1 MLALPQSVLAEGI
14 LRLPVQ
20 AFYLLWVDAF
30 LRNRKTSVFS
40 GLLIGNNKPMR
51 LPISILLMTSSVLV
65 ACAKQ
70 PQQDSADLVLLNGG
84 IYTVDSQRS
93 WAQAVAIDD
102 GVIVAVGTDEEI
114 GAYVGNDTEVID
126 LKGRMAM
133 PGIHDSH
140 IHPLEGGYAQ
150 VYCNLWDLQTVDE
163 IVGALQACEGS
174 QKGAWFNAVGLDL
187 GVFGL
192 NGPDKSI
199 LDGIAEDKYIFVDAK
214 DGHAALVNDKVLELI
229 GINAES
235 LAPEDGIIERRE
247 GSSEPNGT
255 LRESS
260 RDLADKQRSKRD
272 LVTSVWAMQGAVK
285 LMNSHG
291 ITSAFDVWVGEHE
304 MQVYQALDDASE
316 LSLRLV
322 GGIIDEGV
330 FEKHTGEDFQR
341 LLRDRVNYESD
352 NISYN
357 AIKIMVDGVFE
368 GETGATLEPYHS
380 VDHAGPQF
388 MTPDQ
393 LNARV
398 MHYYNLGMR
407 IHFHAIGDRAARE
420 ALDAIE
426 YARENGDKAFANFRP
441 TISHLGLVHPNDR
454 PRFAELNAGAS
465 VTMDWAYNDEWT
477 QNLEIPSLG
486 IERVSTMY
494 PIRSIQAAGGV
505 ILGGSDWNYGVLNP
519 LLSIETAITRD
530 NPSGPIRDSEYD
542 ILGNEHVDLAT
553 MIDAYTI
560 NGAWQIHAEDVAGS
574 IETGKRA
581 DIAIYDRN
589 LFEIDAYEISE
600 ARVDVT
606 IFDGRIVYRRQG
618 LQGQ

>member
-1 MLALPQSVLAEGI
+1 M
-14 LRLPVQ
+14 
-20 AFYLLWVDAF
+20 
-30 LRNRKTSVFS
+30 
-40 GLLIGNNKPMR
+40 GNNTRMR
-51 LPISILLMTSSVLV
+51 LSISILLITSSVLA

-70 PQQDSADLVLLNGG
+70 PEQDPADLVLLKGG

-93 WAQAVAIDD
+93 WAQAAAIDD
-102 GVIVAVGTDEEI
+102 GVIVAVGTNEEI
-114 GAYVGNDTEVID
+114 GAYIGNDTEVID
-126 LKGRMAM
+126 LEGRMAM

-140 IHPLEGGYAQ
+140 VHPLEGGYEQ
-150 VYCNLWDLQTVDE
+150 VYCNLWALQSVDE

-192 NGPDKSI
+192 IGPDKSI
-199 LDGIAEDKYIFVDAK
+199 LDGIAEDKYIFVDAE

-247 GSSEPNGT
+247 GSREPNGT

-260 RDLADKQRSKRD
+260 RDLADKQRPKRD
-272 LVTSVWAMQGAVK
+272 HATSVWAMQGAVK

-291 ITSAFDVWVGEHE
+291 ITSAYDVWVGEHE
-304 MQVYQALDDASE
+304 MQVYKALDDAGE
-316 LSLRLV
+316 LSLRVL

-341 LLRDRVNYESD
+341 VLRDRVNYESD

-357 AIKIMVDGVFE
+357 SIKIMVDGVFE

-398 MHYYNLGMR
+398 MHYYNKGML
-407 IHFHAIGDRAARE
+407 IHFHAIGDRAVRE

-426 YARENGDKAFANFRP
+426 YARENGDEAYENFRH

-454 PRFAELNAGAS
+454 PRFAELNTGAS
-465 VTMDWAYNDEWT
+465 VTMVWAYNDKWT

-486 IERVSTMY
+486 LERVSNMY

-505 ILGGSDWNYGVLNP
+505 ILGGSDWNYGELDP
-519 LLSIETAITRD
+519 LRAIETAITRD
-530 NPSGPIRDSEYD
+530 DPQGPTQDSEYD

-574 IETGKRA
+574 IEAGKRA

-600 ARVDVT
+600 ARVDFT

>member
-1 MLALPQSVLAEGI
+1 M
-14 LRLPVQ
+14 
-20 AFYLLWVDAF
+20 
-30 LRNRKTSVFS
+30 
-40 GLLIGNNKPMR
+40 GNNTRMR
-51 LPISILLMTSSVLV
+51 LSISILLITSSVLA

-70 PQQDSADLVLLNGG
+70 PQQDPADLVLLKGG

-93 WAQAVAIDD
+93 WAQAAAIDD
-102 GVIVAVGTDEEI
+102 GVIVAVGTNEEI
-114 GAYVGNDTEVID
+114 GAYIGNDTEVID
-126 LKGRMAM
+126 LEGRMAM

-140 IHPLEGGYAQ
+140 VHPLEGGYEQ
-150 VYCNLWDLQTVDE
+150 VYCNLWALQSVDE
-163 IVGALQACEGS
+163 IVDALQACEGS

-192 NGPDKSI
+192 IGPDKSI
-199 LDGIAEDKYIFVDAK
+199 LDGIAEDKYIFVDAE

-247 GSSEPNGT
+247 GSREPNGT

-260 RDLADKQRSKRD
+260 RDLADKQRPKRD
-272 LVTSVWAMQGAVK
+272 HATSVWAMQGAVK

-291 ITSAFDVWVGEHE
+291 ITSAYDVWVGEHE
-304 MQVYQALDDASE
+304 MQVYKALDDAGE
-316 LSLRLV
+316 LSLRVL

-341 LLRDRVNYESD
+341 VLRDRVNYESD

-357 AIKIMVDGVFE
+357 SIKIMVDGVFE

-398 MHYYNLGMR
+398 MHYYNRGML
-407 IHFHAIGDRAARE
+407 IHLHAIGDRAVRE

-426 YARENGDKAFANFRP
+426 YARENGDEAYENFRH

-454 PRFAELNAGAS
+454 PRFAELNTGAS
-465 VTMDWAYNDEWT
+465 VTMVWAYNDKWT

-486 IERVSTMY
+486 LERVSNMY

-505 ILGGSDWNYGVLNP
+505 ILGGSDWNYGELDP
-519 LLSIETAITRD
+519 LRSIETAITRD
-530 NPSGPIRDSEYD
+530 DPQGPPRDSEYD

-553 MIDAYTI
+553 IIDAYTI

-600 ARVDVT
+600 ARVDFT

>member
-1 MLALPQSVLAEGI
+1 M
-14 LRLPVQ
+14 
-20 AFYLLWVDAF
+20 
-30 LRNRKTSVFS
+30 
-40 GLLIGNNKPMR
+40 GNNTRMR
-51 LPISILLMTSSVLV
+51 LSISILLITSSVLA

-70 PQQDSADLVLLNGG
+70 PQQDPADLVLLKGG

-93 WAQAVAIDD
+93 WAQAAAIDD
-102 GVIVAVGTDEEI
+102 GVIVAVGTNEEI
-114 GAYVGNDTEVID
+114 GAYIGNDTEVID
-126 LKGRMAM
+126 LEGRMAM

-140 IHPLEGGYAQ
+140 VHPLEGGYEQ
-150 VYCNLWDLQTVDE
+150 VYCNLWALQSVDE

-192 NGPDKSI
+192 IGPDKSI
-199 LDGIAEDKYIFVDAK
+199 LDGIAEDKYIFVDAE

-235 LAPEDGIIERRE
+235 LAPEDGVIERRE
-247 GSSEPNGT
+247 GSREPNGT

-260 RDLADKQRSKRD
+260 RDLADKQRPKRD
-272 LVTSVWAMQGAVK
+272 HATSVWAMQGAVK

-291 ITSAFDVWVGEHE
+291 ITSAYDVWVGEHE
-304 MQVYQALDDASE
+304 MQVYKALDDAGE
-316 LSLRLV
+316 LSLRVL

-341 LLRDRVNYESD
+341 VLRDRVNYESD

-357 AIKIMVDGVFE
+357 SIKIMVDGVFE

-398 MHYYNLGMR
+398 MHYYNKGML
-407 IHFHAIGDRAARE
+407 IHFHAIGDRAVRE

-426 YARENGDKAFANFRP
+426 YARENGDEAYENFRH

-454 PRFAELNAGAS
+454 PRFAELNTGAS
-465 VTMDWAYNDEWT
+465 VTMVWAYNDKWT

-486 IERVSTMY
+486 LERVSNMY

-505 ILGGSDWNYGVLNP
+505 ILGGSDWNYGELDP
-519 LLSIETAITRD
+519 LRAIETAITRD
-530 NPSGPIRDSEYD
+530 DPQGPTQDSEYD

-574 IETGKRA
+574 IEAGKRA

-600 ARVDVT
+600 ARVDFT

>member
-1 MLALPQSVLAEGI
+1 M
-14 LRLPVQ
+14 
-20 AFYLLWVDAF
+20 
-30 LRNRKTSVFS
+30 
-40 GLLIGNNKPMR
+40 GNNTRMR
-51 LPISILLMTSSVLV
+51 LSISILLITSSVLA

-70 PQQDSADLVLLNGG
+70 PEQDPADLVLLKGG

-93 WAQAVAIDD
+93 WAQAAAIDD
-102 GVIVAVGTDEEI
+102 GVIVAVGTNEEI
-114 GAYVGNDTEVID
+114 GAYIGNDTEVID
-126 LKGRMAM
+126 LEGRMAM

-140 IHPLEGGYAQ
+140 VHPLEGGYEQ
-150 VYCNLWDLQTVDE
+150 VYCNLWALQSVDE

-192 NGPDKSI
+192 IGPDKSI
-199 LDGIAEDKYIFVDAK
+199 LDGIAEDKYIFVDAE

-235 LAPEDGIIERRE
+235 LEPEDGIIERRE
-247 GSSEPNGT
+247 GSREPNGT

-260 RDLADKQRSKRD
+260 RDLADKQRPKRD
-272 LVTSVWAMQGAVK
+272 HATSVWAMQGAVK

-291 ITSAFDVWVGEHE
+291 ITSAYDVWVGEHE
-304 MQVYQALDDASE
+304 MQVYKALDDAGE
-316 LSLRLV
+316 LSLRVL

-341 LLRDRVNYESD
+341 VLRDRVNYESD

-357 AIKIMVDGVFE
+357 SIKIMVDGVFE

-398 MHYYNLGMR
+398 MHYYNKGML
-407 IHFHAIGDRAARE
+407 IHFHAIGDRAVRE

-426 YARENGDKAFANFRP
+426 YARENGDEAYENFRH

-454 PRFAELNAGAS
+454 PRFAELNTGAS
-465 VTMDWAYNDEWT
+465 VTMVWAYNDKWT

-486 IERVSTMY
+486 LERVSNMY

-505 ILGGSDWNYGVLNP
+505 ILGGSDWNYGELDP
-519 LLSIETAITRD
+519 LRAIETAITRD
-530 NPSGPIRDSEYD
+530 DPQGPTQDSEYD

-574 IETGKRA
+574 IEAGKRA

-600 ARVDVT
+600 ARVDFT